1 MMTLA
6 ALPLGA
12 ITVQGAVFGLLGL
25 VAIVAALIVVL
36 HRNPVVSAM
45 GLVTNFL
52 CVAGFYVLLNAHFFA
67 ALQVIVYAG
76 AIVVLITFVIMLL
89 NLQPEARG
97 GPGIVPVVLTSFLG
111 LALAYLLAQA
121 AMGFTPVPEGA
132 EAAPLDASF
141 GSVASIGDVLFTSYF
156 YPFLVVSL
164 ALLAAMAGAVILAK
178 RELED

>member
-1 MMTLA
+1 MIPLA
-6 ALPLGA
+6 AVTLP
-12 ITVQGAVFGLLGL
+12 GLVIGILGL
-25 VAIVAALIVVL
+25 VAIVAALVVVL
-36 HRNPVVSAM
+36 HRSPVVGAM

-97 GPGIVPVVLTSFLG
+97 GPGIVPVALTFLLG
-111 LALAYLLAQA
+111 VALVYLLVTAVT
-121 AMGFTPVPEGA
+121 GFAPVPEGA
-132 EAAPLDASF
+132 EVPALDQEF
-141 GSVASIGDVLFTSYF
+141 GSVKSIGDALFSVYF